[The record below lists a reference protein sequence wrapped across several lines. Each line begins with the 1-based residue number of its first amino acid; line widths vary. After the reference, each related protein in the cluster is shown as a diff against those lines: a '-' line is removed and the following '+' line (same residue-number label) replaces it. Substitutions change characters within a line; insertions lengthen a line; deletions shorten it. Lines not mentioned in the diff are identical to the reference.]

1 MTKDELNNDRIEY
14 GKFLSKQIDALES
27 FLKKPY
33 DTLVNTFIIKGLE
46 DECSQIDMESR
57 EFILSKYREMLER
70 LKQKFEA
77 L

>member
-1 MTKDELNNDRIEY
+1 MTKEELKNDRIEY
-14 GKFLSKQIDALES
+14 GKFLAKQIDALES
-27 FLKKPY
+27 FLKSPY
-33 DTLVNTFIIKGLE
+33 DMLVNTFIIKGLE
-46 DECSQIDMESR
+46 DECSQIDMEAR

>member
-1 MTKDELNNDRIEY
+1 MTKEELNNDRIEY
-14 GKFLSKQIDALES
+14 GKFLAKQIDALES
-27 FLKKPY
+27 FLKNPY
-33 DTLVNTFIIKGLE
+33 DMLVNTFIIKGLE
-46 DECSQIDMESR
+46 DECSQIDMETR